1 MHPPRGMSKAYGYAY
16 GALDGDLTAPNPR
29 TAHRG
34 LAQGARTCI
43 ASRLPRPFKWP
54 VTPNAVR
61 SNCAYCRVRST
72 GTSPARGRGAPVP
85 AGYLRAAMGKE
96 PPDFACNV
104 FIWCVS

>member
-1 MHPPRGMSKAYGYAY
+1 MHPPRGMNKAPDYAY

-29 TAHRG
+29 IAHRG

-61 SNCAYCRVRST
+61 
-72 GTSPARGRGAPVP
+72 GAPVP
-85 AGYLRAAMGKE
+85 AGRYGQVTPGFRL
-96 PPDFACNV
+96 
-104 FIWCVS
+104 

>member
-1 MHPPRGMSKAYGYAY
+1 MHPPRGMSKTHGYAY

-29 TAHRG
+29 IVHRG

-43 ASRLPRPFKWP
+43 ASWLPRPFKWP
-54 VTPNAVR
+54 VTLHAVR

-85 AGYLRAAMGKE
+85 AGRHGQGTPGFRL
-96 PPDFACNV
+96 
-104 FIWCVS
+104 